1 MEKLKN
7 FNLNNLFFL
16 SLTITFLT
24 FCLNS
29 YWAFFLSVLLC
40 FVVSIVIV
48 FLKTKSN
55 DKQESFQDKRAV
67 KYIAFYNIFIALS
80 SIFVVGRNIQF
91 VLDTHLVEFVFLAIF
106 IIALMGASIFLLFK
120 FKTFNRIDRKVIFE
134 YLPIFIIGILVF
146 VFSIDDF
153 FMYPKWDS
161 NAYYNAMLEM
171 NINSFNDIGVLK
183 LCNHISVVYAIFVY
197 ITYCCIGDMFVA
209 ATLLNIILNIF
220 GAVCVYKFVKLI
232 CPNANK
238 IYAYLCSLVF
248 AFSPFTFGMNGYI
261 SLDYVLMYTCLF
273 FLYSCAINNKNLI
286 AISSLFFFFFK
297 EQGVLLTFVLIF
309 IPILHRL
316 IKSIKMKNFKQELK
330 QQMSIFNICEIIFHI
345 AFVVIFLLGNWA
357 QDGGW
362 YEFAIDGQ
370 HILNSLNNI
379 ITINFN
385 WILLAII
392 FIDVI
397 KLIVQF
403 IRKKQSFKQFMQ
415 DNIILSQILTVGI
428 VMLMFNLI
436 VITWNHPR
444 YHLIEILALY
454 LLAFFALYDLFKDGK
469 FKKFT
474 FKFQYLILVLILPLL
489 IGQSYFTID
498 PVMIS
503 ANNKVYMGTDNN
515 YMVSTKWISY
525 SPDFAKFHDCA
536 VYNKQANYYELAFDK
551 LLNEIDYNT
560 NICLLAGTHESYFI
574 ENMAWNPETKRRYF
588 TNNEDEMIKY
598 DLLIEDYDLEA
609 ILSQGYTYY
618 FIDFHSGTNGNIFD
632 ANDKPDKDVYYYID
646 GYDNVQVESSGDVE
660 FFGWRFT
667 YSKLIIS

>member
-1 MEKLKN
+1 
-7 FNLNNLFFL
+7 
-16 SLTITFLT
+16 
-24 FCLNS
+24 
-29 YWAFFLSVLLC
+29 
-40 FVVSIVIV
+40 
-48 FLKTKSN
+48 
-55 DKQESFQDKRAV
+55 
-67 KYIAFYNIFIALS
+67 
-80 SIFVVGRNIQF
+80 
-91 VLDTHLVEFVFLAIF
+91 
-106 IIALMGASIFLLFK
+106 
-120 FKTFNRIDRKVIFE
+120 
-134 YLPIFIIGILVF
+134 
-146 VFSIDDF
+146 
-153 FMYPKWDS
+153 
-161 NAYYNAMLEM
+161 
-171 NINSFNDIGVLK
+171 
-183 LCNHISVVYAIFVY
+183 
-197 ITYCCIGDMFVA
+197 
-209 ATLLNIILNIF
+209 
-220 GAVCVYKFVKLI
+220 
-232 CPNANK
+232 
-238 IYAYLCSLVF
+238 
-248 AFSPFTFGMNGYI
+248 
-261 SLDYVLMYTCLF
+261 
-273 FLYSCAINNKNLI
+273 
-286 AISSLFFFFFK
+286 
-297 EQGVLLTFVLIF
+297 
-309 IPILHRL
+309 
-316 IKSIKMKNFKQELK
+316 MKNFKQELK

-370 HILNSLNNI
+370 HVLNSLNNI

-428 VMLMFNLI
+428 VMLMFNFI

-454 LLAFFALYDLFKDGK
+454 LLAFFALYDLFKDVK
-469 FKKFT
+469 FKKFN

-498 PVMIS
+498 PLMIS
-503 ANNKVYMGTDNN
+503 ANNKVYMGTGNN

-525 SPDFAKFHDCA
+525 APDFAKFHDCA

-560 NICLLAGTHESYFI
+560 NICLLSGAHSSYFI
-574 ENMAWNPETKRRYF
+574 ENLGWDATKGRRYR
-588 TNNEDEMIKY
+588 TDNEDEMIKY
-598 DLLIEDYDLEA
+598 ELLMEDYDLEA

-618 FIDFHSGTNGNIFD
+618 FIDFHSGTNLNMID
-632 ANDKPDKDVYYYID
+632 VNDRADKDVYYYID

>member
-1 MEKLKN
+1 
-7 FNLNNLFFL
+7 
-16 SLTITFLT
+16 
-24 FCLNS
+24 
-29 YWAFFLSVLLC
+29 
-40 FVVSIVIV
+40 
-48 FLKTKSN
+48 
-55 DKQESFQDKRAV
+55 
-67 KYIAFYNIFIALS
+67 
-80 SIFVVGRNIQF
+80 
-91 VLDTHLVEFVFLAIF
+91 
-106 IIALMGASIFLLFK
+106 
-120 FKTFNRIDRKVIFE
+120 
-134 YLPIFIIGILVF
+134 
-146 VFSIDDF
+146 
-153 FMYPKWDS
+153 
-161 NAYYNAMLEM
+161 
-171 NINSFNDIGVLK
+171 
-183 LCNHISVVYAIFVY
+183 
-197 ITYCCIGDMFVA
+197 
-209 ATLLNIILNIF
+209 
-220 GAVCVYKFVKLI
+220 
-232 CPNANK
+232 
-238 IYAYLCSLVF
+238 
-248 AFSPFTFGMNGYI
+248 
-261 SLDYVLMYTCLF
+261 
-273 FLYSCAINNKNLI
+273 
-286 AISSLFFFFFK
+286 
-297 EQGVLLTFVLIF
+297 
-309 IPILHRL
+309 
-316 IKSIKMKNFKQELK
+316 MKNFKQELK

-379 ITINFN
+379 VTINFN

-428 VMLMFNLI
+428 VMLMFNFI

-454 LLAFFALYDLFKDGK
+454 LLTFFALCDLFKDVK

>member
-55 DKQESFQDKRAV
+55 DKQVSFQDKRAV

-106 IIALMGASIFLLFK
+106 IIALMGTSIFLLFK

-197 ITYCCIGDMFVA
+197 IAYCCIGDMFVA

-261 SLDYVLMYTCLF
+261 SLDYVYWF
-273 FLYSCAINNKNLI
+273 GSKWRN
-286 AISSLFFFFFK
+286 IS
-297 EQGVLLTFVLIF
+297 
-309 IPILHRL
+309 R
-316 IKSIKMKNFKQELK
+316 
-330 QQMSIFNICEIIFHI
+330 
-345 AFVVIFLLGNWA
+345 
-357 QDGGW
+357 
-362 YEFAIDGQ
+362 
-370 HILNSLNNI
+370 
-379 ITINFN
+379 
-385 WILLAII
+385 
-392 FIDVI
+392 
-397 KLIVQF
+397 
-403 IRKKQSFKQFMQ
+403 
-415 DNIILSQILTVGI
+415 
-428 VMLMFNLI
+428 
-436 VITWNHPR
+436 
-444 YHLIEILALY
+444 
-454 LLAFFALYDLFKDGK
+454 
-469 FKKFT
+469 
-474 FKFQYLILVLILPLL
+474 LVL
-489 IGQSYFTID
+489 
-498 PVMIS
+498 
-503 ANNKVYMGTDNN
+503 
-515 YMVSTKWISY
+515 
-525 SPDFAKFHDCA
+525 
-536 VYNKQANYYELAFDK
+536 YY
-551 LLNEIDYNT
+551 
-560 NICLLAGTHESYFI
+560 
-574 ENMAWNPETKRRYF
+574 
-588 TNNEDEMIKY
+588 
-598 DLLIEDYDLEA
+598 
-609 ILSQGYTYY
+609 
-618 FIDFHSGTNGNIFD
+618 
-632 ANDKPDKDVYYYID
+632 
-646 GYDNVQVESSGDVE
+646 
-660 FFGWRFT
+660 
-667 YSKLIIS
+667 